1 MSRAKDLVE
10 RYRRGKVSKKI
21 LEATYW
27 QLSTKSMVDNLI
39 NQLEKESS
47 DENAVKI
54 KEKLKAISD
63 ECQASYDKVTGKE
76 DKDEHSQE
84 VK

>member
-10 RYRRGKVSKKI
+10 RYRKGKVSKKI

-27 QLSTKSMVDNLI
+27 QLSTKSMVDTLV

-54 KEKLKAISD
+54 N
-63 ECQASYDKVTGKE
+63 KVEADRTFIPL
-76 DKDEHSQE
+76 
-84 VK
+84 

>member
-10 RYRRGKVSKKI
+10 RYRKGKVSKKI

-27 QLSTKSMVDNLI
+27 QLSTKSMVDTLV

-54 KEKLKAISD
+54 KEKLKAIAD

>member
-27 QLSTKSMVDNLI
+27 QLSTKSIVDNLI

-54 KEKLKAISD
+54 KEKLKVISD

-84 VK
+84 IK

>member
-1 MSRAKDLVE
+1 
-10 RYRRGKVSKKI
+10 
-21 LEATYW
+21 
-27 QLSTKSMVDNLI
+27 MVDTLV